1 MKCNFHSIP
10 TCKATPVIR
19 PKKPTFHARQNR
31 SKAIA
36 LSIYLFLFFSITL
49 RGQEQEPVVAR
60 TEMHLIAGEETLD
73 VIEPGDLLT
82 VLEDR
87 GEKYLIQTHNGK
99 KGVVAKVNAV
109 KLAEST
115 DIYTSLIEKSKDPGR
130 LHTLRASAWWAL
142 GEREKALADFDKA
155 IQLGYREAHAFSS
168 RGLFYAAT
176 SDFEKAVADFTTAIE
191 NGGND
196 SVAYIN
202 RAAAYMSLGKYEEA
216 ITDYG
221 KILESAPDSGA
232 IYQQR
237 AIAKKLI
244 GKLDESI
251 ADFDKSI
258 EINKENIPAFMGRGF
273 VYFQKAQYEA
283 AIQDFTRVIELNP
296 KAAVAY
302 NNRGY
307 NLQQLGKV
315 EEAAADYSKA
325 IELAPNYEL
334 AYQNQAWFLAT
345 CENEK
350 IKDPKRAVEAASK
363 ACELSDFK
371 NPSNVAAL
379 AAALAA
385 DGQFEKAVG
394 WQEKVV
400 EAAEESQKEFA
411 NRMLDRYK
419 TGLPF
424 DPKIAAKI
432 GDTK

>member
-1 MKCNFHSIP
+1 MQAKFPSCLAVR
-10 TCKATPVIR
+10 T
-19 PKKPTFHARQNR
+19 HA
-31 SKAIA
+31 KAIV
-36 LSIYLFLFFSITL
+36 LSYLLLLASSISVF
-49 RGQEQEPVVAR
+49 GQGQEPVVAR

-115 DIYTSLIEKSKDPGR
+115 DIYTALIEKSQDPGR

-155 IQLGYREAHAFSS
+155 IQLGYREPHAFSS

-176 SDFEKAVADFTTAIE
+176 SEFEKAIADFTTAID
-191 NGGND
+191 GGSND

-202 RAAAYMSLGKYEEA
+202 RAAAYMSLGKYSEA
-216 ITDYG
+216 VADYG
-221 KILESAPDSGA
+221 KIIESDPESAA

-237 AIAKKLI
+237 AIAKKLL
-244 GKLDESI
+244 GNFDESI
-251 ADFDKSI
+251 ADFTKSI
-258 EINKENIPAFMGRGF
+258 ELDKENIPALMGRGF
-273 VYFQKAQYEA
+273 VHFQKKQYED
-283 AIQDFTRVIELNP
+283 AIKDFTSVIELNP

-307 NLQQLGKV
+307 NYQQLDKA
-315 EEAAADYSKA
+315 EEAAADYAKA
-325 IELAPNYEL
+325 LELAPNYEL

-345 CENEK
+345 TENEK
-350 IKDPKRAVEAASK
+350 IRDPKKAVEAASK

-371 NPSNVAAL
+371 NASNLAAL

-385 DGQFEKAVG
+385 DGQFEKP
-394 WQEKVV
+394 
-400 EAAEESQKEFA
+400 
-411 NRMLDRYK
+411 RMKRKKNSPTQCLIVTR
-419 TGLPF
+419 P
-424 DPKIAAKI
+424 A
-432 GDTK
+432 